1 MAPEGPFLIAYLLLR
16 LADLDRLHTRLCF
29 LPSVERDGANL
40 RYDGGRGRRLLVNN
54 LRGKILHDVEL
65 LCRQRRTD

>member
-16 LADLDRLHTRLCF
+16 LADL
-29 LPSVERDGANL
+29 DGANL

-54 LRGKILHDVEL
+54 LRGRILHDIEL